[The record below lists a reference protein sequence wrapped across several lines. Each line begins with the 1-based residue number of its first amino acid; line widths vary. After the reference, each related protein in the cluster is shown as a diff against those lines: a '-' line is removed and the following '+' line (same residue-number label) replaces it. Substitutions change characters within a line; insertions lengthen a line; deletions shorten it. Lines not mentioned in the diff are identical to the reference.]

1 MQQRAGKMHKA
12 ALGDSEKINLRDLLD
27 FVSKAKKNLDHAGE
41 SDASLRFEIFEDWL
55 RNDYRGRLKYES
67 KMIGL

>member
-1 MQQRAGKMHKA
+1 MQQRAGKTHKA

-27 FVSKAKKNLDHAGE
+27 FVSKAKKDLDNAGE
-41 SDASLRFEIFEDWL
+41 SDTSLRFEIFEDWL